1 MSGNLKDFVVKI
13 IRCCHYESIPLG
25 LILLEL
31 QAQGNIPKSKS
42 LEEILKSSCKME
54 AKLIGYDETPID
66 VVASDVVGFKKLVQE
81 PSSSNINSKVHSIS
95 EVSNSNSSC
104 IKRVRQPSSSLGA
117 VKMDPSDSSD
127 NHSSDS
133 NSETRGTVDAYC
145 TSRVSRAFLTF
156 AHCKKISRWATQI
169 NSKISFV

>member
-1 MSGNLKDFVVKI
+1 M
-13 IRCCHYESIPLG
+13 G

-31 QAQGNIPKSKS
+31 QAQGNIAKSNS
-42 LEEILKSSCKME
+42 LEEILKSSCKMA

-66 VVASDVVGFKKLVQE
+66 VVASDVVGFEKLTVQE

-117 VKMDPSDSSD
+117 VKMDPSDSCD

-133 NSETRGTVDAYC
+133 NSETRGTVDPSC
-145 TSRVSRAFLTF
+145 T
-156 AHCKKISRWATQI
+156 C
-169 NSKISFV
+169 

>member
-1 MSGNLKDFVVKI
+1 MELCPEILRTLWLRKSNAAI
-13 IRCCHYESIPLG
+13 NESLPLG

-66 VVASDVVGFKKLVQE
+66 VVASDVVGFEKLTVQE
-81 PSSSNINSKVHSIS
+81 PSSSNINSKVRSIS
-95 EVSNSNSSC
+95 EVSNSNSPS
-104 IKRVRQPSSSLGA
+104 IKRVRQHSSS

-133 NSETRGTVDAYC
+133 NSETRGTVDASC
-145 TSRVSRAFLTF
+145 T
-156 AHCKKISRWATQI
+156 C
-169 NSKISFV
+169 

>member
-1 MSGNLKDFVVKI
+1 MELCPEILRTLWLRKSNAAI
-13 IRCCHYESIPLG
+13 NESLPLG

-66 VVASDVVGFKKLVQE
+66 VVASDVVGFEKLTVQE
-81 PSSSNINSKVHSIS
+81 PSSSNINSKVRSIS

-104 IKRVRQPSSSLGA
+104 IKRVRQHSSSLGA
-117 VKMDPSDSSD
+117 VKMDPNDSSD

-133 NSETRGTVDAYC
+133 NSETRGTVDASC
-145 TSRVSRAFLTF
+145 T
-156 AHCKKISRWATQI
+156 C
-169 NSKISFV
+169 